1 MLKCK
6 QTRKVQNNGS
16 KNSGVRINVPEQ
28 IASLMDLKPK
38 DLVDLEL
45 QVESVNDV
53 RLVITKH
60 EEK

>member
-6 QTRKVQNNGS
+6 QTRKVQKNGS

-28 IASLMDLKPK
+28 IASLMELKPK

-45 QVESVNDV
+45 QVESVDDV

-60 EEK
+60 EK